1 MFRNHLR
8 RIGIIVLMLSLMIP
22 LVSSPAYAANM
33 NYFNGDRTPKYVQV
47 GRSIKVHILALDDSP
62 YTIYISDPSIV
73 KITNLGNHYFSL
85 KFLKIG
91 TVTLTVVD
99 GIAYNGIY
107 SKKSYTFE
115 VRRQLV
121 ERLTIYPDKI
131 YLAPGE
137 QRTISARVSPRNAP
151 HIMYYS
157 ASKANI
163 ATVDKQSGKITAVG
177 RGDMVI
183 RVYAKVDSSTS
194 IFDPSTKDAR
204 VRVYVGDYMGNI
216 THLDD
221 SSIRISMITRAT
233 GLNPADFE
241 LRRVDSDDAAPGI
254 DALEFPSEGGVILH
268 LNERLK
274 TGRYEVWLDGRKLSF
289 WFNAPDP
296 TPTPE
301 PTAVPTP
308 EPTPEPT
315 AVPTPEPTPEPTAV
329 PTPEPTPEPTAVP
342 TPEPT
347 PEPTIEPTPEPTAEP
362 HLASIELEQHS
373 IEIMDRESDEVRING
388 FDQYGNEFS
397 LADVPLSMELNR
409 TDGAT
414 SYMTEQHTYSDDD
427 IIVSI
432 YRANDKPRLMML
444 AQWLCDQVEW
454 RITVSADEGQS
465 DTITLKTARNP
476 APVVWPET
484 DGSGDIC
491 PHCDHLLRLCKSGD
505 CQNEDCPHLKEY
517 KKTHPDTDLPAGDS
531 DPSENDSGN

>member
-99 GIAYNGIY
+99 GIAHNGIY
-107 SKKSYTFE
+107 TKKSYTFE

-121 ERLTIYPDKI
+121 ERLTIFPDKI

-177 RGDMVI
+177 RGNMVI
-183 RVYAKVDSSTS
+183 NVYAKVDSSTS

-296 TPTPE
+296 TPTPV

-329 PTPEPTPEPTAVP
+329 PTPEPTPDPTAVP

-347 PEPTIEPTPEPTAEP
+347 IEPTAAPYLAEIR
-362 HLASIELEQHS
+362 LDKNSV
-373 IEIMDRESDEVRING
+373 EIDDRESDEARING

-444 AQWLCDQVEW
+444 AQWLCNQVEW
-454 RITVSADEGQS
+454 RITVKAGDGLS
-465 DTITLKTARNP
+465 DTITLKTTQNP
-476 APVVWPET
+476 FPIVWPDPPT
-484 DGSGDIC
+484 DEERCADCGCRESGC
-491 PHCDHLLRLCKSGD
+491 LSGD
-505 CQNEDCPHLKEY
+505 CN
-517 KKTHPDTDLPAGDS
+517 HPNCSHYQPPTDNPEIDLSRD
-531 DPSENDSGN
+531 

>member
-33 NYFNGDRTPKYVQV
+33 NYFNGMRTPKYVQV
-47 GRSIKVHILALDDSP
+47 GRSIKVHILALDDCP

-85 KFLKIG
+85 KFLKTG

-157 ASKANI
+157 ASKANAHI
-163 ATVDKQSGKITAVG
+163 ATVDEQSGKITAVG
-177 RGDMVI
+177 RGNMVI
-183 RVYAKVDSSTS
+183 NVYAKVNSSTS

-233 GLNPADFE
+233 GLNPDDFE

-254 DALEFPSEGGVILH
+254 YALEFPSKGGVILH

-296 TPTPE
+296 TPTPV

-315 AVPTPEPTPEPTAV
+315 AVPTPEPTIEPTAA
-329 PTPEPTPEPTAVP
+329 PYL
-342 TPEPT
+342 
-347 PEPTIEPTPEPTAEP
+347 AEIR
-362 HLASIELEQHS
+362 LDKSFV
-373 IEIMDRESDEVRING
+373 EIYDRESDEARIRG
-388 FDQYGNEFS
+388 FDQYGNAFS
-397 LADVPLSMELNR
+397 LAGVPLAMALER
-409 TDGAT
+409 ADGAAYQM
-414 SYMTEQHTYSDDD
+414 SEQNTYSDSD
-427 IIVSI
+427 ILVSI

-444 AQWLCDQVEW
+444 AHWLCDEVEW
-454 RITVSADEGQS
+454 RITVSADEGPS

-476 APVVWPET
+476 APIVWPET
-484 DGSGDIC
+484 DLSGDIC
-491 PHCDHLLRLCKSGD
+491 PHCDHPIMWCKKGD
-505 CQNEDCPHLKEY
+505 CRNEDCPYLKEY

-531 DPSENDSGN
+531 DPSENDSGD

>member
-1 MFRNHLR
+1 M
-8 RIGIIVLMLSLMIP
+8 
-22 LVSSPAYAANM
+22 
-33 NYFNGDRTPKYVQV
+33 
-47 GRSIKVHILALDDSP
+47 
-62 YTIYISDPSIV
+62 
-73 KITNLGNHYFSL
+73 
-85 KFLKIG
+85 
-91 TVTLTVVD
+91 TVVD

-121 ERLTIYPDKI
+121 EKLTIYPDNI

-157 ASKANI
+157 ASKANAHI

-177 RGDMVI
+177 RGNMVI
-183 RVYAKVDSSTS
+183 NVYAKFNSSTS

-204 VRVYVGDYMGNI
+204 VRVYVGDYMGDVNHVDE
-216 THLDD
+216 T
-221 SSIRISMITRAT
+221 SILLSMRTRST

-241 LRRVDSDDAAPGI
+241 LRRVDSDEAAPGI
-254 DALEFPSEGGVILH
+254 YALEFPSERSVILH

-296 TPTPE
+296 TPTP
-301 PTAVPTP
+301 V
-308 EPTPEPT
+308 PT

-347 PEPTIEPTPEPTAEP
+347 PEPTIEPTLVPTAEP

-388 FDQYGNEFS
+388 FDQYGNAFS

-444 AQWLCDQVEW
+444 AQWLCNQVEW
-454 RITVSADEGQS
+454 RITVKAGDDLS
-465 DTITLKTARNP
+465 DSITLKTTQNP
-476 APVVWPET
+476 FPIVWPDPPT
-484 DGSGDIC
+484 DEPIC
-491 PHCDHLLRLCKSGD
+491 DYCKHLRRLCETGD
-505 CQNEDCPHLKEY
+505 CIIEGCPYLQDY
-517 KKTHPDTDLPAGDS
+517 KKTHPEDDLSRD
-531 DPSENDSGN
+531 

>member
-99 GIAYNGIY
+99 GIAYNGIH

-121 ERLTIYPDKI
+121 ERLTIFPDKI

-177 RGDMVI
+177 RGNMVI
-183 RVYAKVDSSTS
+183 NVYAKVDSSTS

-254 DALEFPSEGGVILH
+254 YALEFPSEGGVILH

-296 TPTPE
+296 TPTP
-301 PTAVPTP
+301 V
-308 EPTPEPT
+308 PT

-347 PEPTIEPTPEPTAEP
+347 PEPTIEPTLEPTAEP

-388 FDQYGNEFS
+388 FDQYGNAFS

-414 SYMTEQHTYSDDD
+414 SYMTEQHTYSDND

-444 AQWLCDQVEW
+444 AQWLCNQVEW
-454 RITVSADEGQS
+454 RITVKAGDGLS
-465 DTITLKTARNP
+465 DSITLKTVRNP
-476 APVVWPET
+476 APIVWPET
-484 DGSGDIC
+484 DSGDNC
-491 PHCDHLLRLCKSGD
+491 PYCDYTHAIWCCERGD
-505 CQNEDCPHLKEY
+505 CLYKDKCPYFKEY
-517 KKTHPDTDLPAGDS
+517 NAEHPDTDLPAGDS
-531 DPSENDSGN
+531 DPYENDSGD